1 MKKSYT
7 SPNLRIDMFRSENI
21 ITTSGG
27 NDQTHSLADDMKK
40 NGSVTSVK
48 EMTFADFKSMIVL

>member
-21 ITTSGG
+21 ITTSG
-27 NDQTHSLADDMKK
+27 TTTTSLTQDMTA
-40 NGSVTSVK
+40 NGVTSVK
-48 EMTFADFKSMIVL
+48 EMTFEDFKSMIVL